1 MGKRKTYEGSWIQT
15 LNKAGY
21 SCAGIDNRGSG
32 RSNGLFGYVNDHK
45 DWVNDMVSSS
55 HPSRPSNPTA
65 ADGQQRAWGCAC
77 AVLRVPL
84 RLAQG
89 TAQLAARA
97 LARWYCSCTSRL
109 VCCD

>member
-1 MGKRKTYEGSWIQT
+1 MCHQQQQQQSLLSSLLRVPVAVDICAQGIGKRKTYEGSWIQT

-55 HPSRPSNPTA
+55 HPSSPSSLTA
-65 ADGQQRAWGCAC
+65 AG
-77 AVLRVPL
+77 
-84 RLAQG
+84 AQERG
-89 TAQLAARA
+89 
-97 LARWYCSCTSRL
+97 
-109 VCCD
+109 